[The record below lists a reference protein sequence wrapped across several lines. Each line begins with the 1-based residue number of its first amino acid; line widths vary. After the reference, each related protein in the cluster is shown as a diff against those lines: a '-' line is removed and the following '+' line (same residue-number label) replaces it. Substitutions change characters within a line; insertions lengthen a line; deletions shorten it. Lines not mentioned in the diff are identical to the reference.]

1 MTQRSL
7 QIEWKLDLRGVR
19 TRPLRMAF
27 VIATMPL
34 ILWIPLYFVLSVALF
49 LLIPIARDTMPHGDL
64 IVMTVFLITS
74 GSLLLATWLMAK
86 GYSRIGYAVDAETLR
101 VDPPRKVRTNPFVTE
116 DDPVVNLNEISRVSF
131 CTISNYTV
139 ARIEYPGWTYRNPYS
154 FVVPRDH
161 YSEVKSALE
170 AAGVSISVTT
180 DSSPRKKLRSHQ
192 RCLAMIFLT
201 ICLLF
206 IAPSLVILYMIL

>member
-34 ILWIPLYFVLSVALF
+34 LSWIPLYFVLPVALL
-49 LLIPIARDTMPHGDL
+49 LLIPIAGDTIPHGDL
-64 IVMTVFLITS
+64 IVMTVFIITS

-86 GYSRIGYAVDAETLR
+86 GYSRIGYALDVETLR
-101 VDPPRKVRTNPFVTE
+101 VNPPRKMRTNPFVTE
-116 DDPVVNLNEISRVSF
+116 DDLVVDLNEISRVRF

-154 FVVPRDH
+154 FVVPRNRC
-161 YSEVKSALE
+161 SEVKSALE
-170 AAGVSISVTT
+170 AAGVSISAAT
-180 DSSPRKKLRSHQ
+180 DSPPRKKLRSQQ

-201 ICLLF
+201 ICLLLV
-206 IAPSLVILYMIL
+206 APSLVILYMIL